1 MGKTTILAVVIVA
14 IFLIIVWMSYNKPE
28 YEYQSSTLNG
38 IVYFSDGNCDGCN
51 KMENQVRQRLKEA
64 TIVLPG
70 NPLYSQHISPGVEL
84 PQLFVNGSWYKG
96 LREVQQQVLD
106 YL

>member
-1 MGKTTILAVVIVA
+1 MGKATIVAVALVA

-28 YEYQSSTLNG
+28 YEYQSSKLNG
-38 IVYFSDGNCDGCN
+38 IVYFSDGKCDGCN
-51 KMENQVRQRLKEA
+51 KMEMQVRQRLNGA

-70 NPLYSQHISPGVEL
+70 NPLYDQHIFPSSEL